1 MRLGSV
7 GIWTSALDRQPFA
20 TARTAAA
27 RLEALG
33 FATLWVG
40 ESFRREVLANA
51 ALLLGATERLVVA
64 TGIASLWARDAQA
77 MRAGQLT
84 LAEAHPERFLLGIGV
99 SHVPLTNPRGH
110 TYARPVSTMRAYLD
124 AMDQAPYDAPLPLRP
139 PKRVI
144 AALGPRMLALAA
156 ERADGA
162 HSYFV
167 PVAHTAG
174 ARAILGPG
182 KLLCPE
188 QAVVL
193 ETDPARARA
202 TARRHT
208 ASYLRL
214 PNYRDNLLRLGFS
227 ADDVADAGS
236 DRLVDAVVAWGTVGA
251 VAGRVREHL
260 QAGADHVAVQ
270 LITEDPGVLPWT
282 GWRELARAL
291 VEPPAPAGGMAPDR

>member
-1 MRLGSV
+1 MQLGPV
-7 GIWTSALDRQPFA
+7 GIWTSALDRQPSV
-20 TARTAAA
+20 TARAAA
-27 RLEALG
+27 GQLETMG
-33 FATLWVG
+33 FSALWVG

-51 ALLLGATERLVVA
+51 ALLLGATARLVVA

-84 LAEAHPERFLLGIGV
+84 LAEAYPERFLLGIGV

-110 TYARPVSTMRAYLD
+110 TYGRPVSTMRAYLA
-124 AMDQAPYDAPLPLRP
+124 AMDQAPYDAPLPPQP
-139 PKRVI
+139 PQRVI

-156 ERADGA
+156 ECADGA

-167 PVAHTAG
+167 PVTHTAS

-227 ADDVADAGS
+227 ADDVAGAGS
-236 DRLVDAVVAWGTVGA
+236 DRLVDAVVAWGTVDQI
-251 VAGRVREHL
+251 AGRVREHL

-270 LITEDPGVLPWT
+270 VITEDPGTLPVES
-282 GWRELARAL
+282 WRQLARKLIDSAG
-291 VEPPAPAGGMAPDR
+291 PAGGTAGGR